1 MRMPGRVPGQGK
13 RILNTPLPPQKKALG
28 GVFGGCSQ
36 GCPARGSG
44 GEIFGVKPSRSGE
57 IEFLGTTFP
66 SFPSAGIL
74 PRDFFSLSEGS
85 EGKVETQLLSQL
97 PCPPFPT
104 RSPGCR
110 RGTPA
115 KKEKFTG
122 FLPFLTGTAPALAW
136 VLPELQCEKSFET
149 SIFFPPL
156 SLFFSFFPLIF
167 YLLEEEEEGGG

>member
-13 RILNTPLPPQKKALG
+13 RILNTPLPPKKKAFG
-28 GVFGGCSQ
+28 GDFGGCSQ
-36 GCPARGSG
+36 GCPARGSD

-57 IEFLGTTFP
+57 IEFLGTAFP
-66 SFPSAGIL
+66 SFPSPGIF

-85 EGKVETQLLSQL
+85 GGKVETQLLSQL
-97 PCPPFPT
+97 PCPSFPT

-115 KKEKFTG
+115 KRKIHRIPAF
-122 FLPFLTGTAPALAW
+122 PHRTAPALAW

-156 SLFFSFFPLIF
+156 SLFFSFFP
-167 YLLEEEEEGGG
+167 